1 MNLLSPALWQSH
13 GLILVAALAF
23 GYLMGSVPY
32 GLVLTRLA
40 GLGDIRAIGS
50 GNIGATNV
58 LRTGRK
64 GLAFATFLGDAL
76 KGTVAI
82 LIAGLVLPEAAA
94 FAGLGAFVGHLFP
107 VWLGFKGGKGVATYI
122 GILLGLAWPA
132 ALVFCLIWLAVAL
145 TLRISSLAALTA
157 AALVPIAAV
166 AGLIGPTPY
175 APVFLLLS
183 VLVFVTHRGNI
194 VRLMAGTEP
203 RIGAKG
209 KPGGEANDN
218 VPPAG

>member
-1 MNLLSPALWQSH
+1 MSLMSPALWQEH
-13 GLILVAALAF
+13 FLALVAALAF

-40 GLGDIRAIGS
+40 GLGDIRTIGS

-82 LIAGLVLPEAAA
+82 LITAYFLPEAAPLA
-94 FAGLGAFVGHLFP
+94 ALGAFVGHLYP

-132 ALVFCLIWLAVAL
+132 ALAFCLIWLAVAFAF
-145 TLRISSLAALTA
+145 RISSLAALTA
-157 AALVPIAAV
+157 SALVPLATVLGLLGATPHAA
-166 AGLIGPTPY
+166 
-175 APVFLLLS
+175 VFLLLS
-183 VLVFVTHRGNI
+183 VLVFLTHRGNI
-194 VRLMAGTEP
+194 ARLLKGTEP

-218 VPPAG
+218 VPTA

>member
-1 MNLLSPALWQSH
+1 MSLLSPALWQEH
-13 GLILVAALAF
+13 FLGLVAALAF

-40 GLGDIRAIGS
+40 GLGDIRTIGS

-76 KGTVAI
+76 KGTAAI
-82 LIAGLVLPEAAA
+82 LITAYLLPEAAPLA
-94 FAGLGAFVGHLFP
+94 ALGAFVGHLYP

-132 ALVFCLIWLAVAL
+132 ALVFCLIWLAMAFAF
-145 TLRISSLAALTA
+145 RISSLAALTA
-157 AALVPIAAV
+157 SALVPLATV
-166 AGLIGPTPY
+166 LGLLGPTPH
-175 APVFLLLS
+175 AAVFLLLS
-183 VLVFVTHRGNI
+183 VLVFLTHRGNI
-194 VRLMAGTEP
+194 ARLLKGTEP

-218 VPPAG
+218 VPTA

>member
-1 MNLLSPALWQSH
+1 MSLLSPALWQEH
-13 GLILVAALAF
+13 FLALVAALAF

-40 GLGDIRAIGS
+40 GLGDIRTIGS

-82 LIAGLVLPEAAA
+82 LVTAYLLPDAAPLA
-94 FAGLGAFVGHLFP
+94 ALGAFVGHLYP

-132 ALVFCLIWLAVAL
+132 ALVFCLIWLAVAFAF
-145 TLRISSLAALTA
+145 RISSLAALTA
-157 AALVPIAAV
+157 SALVPLATV
-166 AGLIGPTPY
+166 LGLLGPTPH
-175 APVFLLLS
+175 AAVFLLLS
-183 VLVFVTHRGNI
+183 VLVFLTHRGNI
-194 VRLMAGTEP
+194 ARLLQGTEP

-218 VPPAG
+218 VPTA